1 MFLSHVPTYQGAQIR
16 VARQVSVISL
26 LGNKGKETT
35 SVYETLQKNMV
46 FKAMTPY
53 FNLVSLK
60 FCVKYK
66 KALNETKNS

>member
-26 LGNKGKETT
+26 LGIKGKETT

-46 FKAMTPY
+46 FEAKE
-53 FNLVSLK
+53 
-60 FCVKYK
+60 
-66 KALNETKNS
+66 ALF

>member
-26 LGNKGKETT
+26 LGIKGKETT

-46 FKAMTPY
+46 FKA
-53 FNLVSLK
+53 K
-60 FCVKYK
+60 D
-66 KALNETKNS
+66 ALF

>member
-16 VARQVSVISL
+16 VARQVSVIPL
-26 LGNKGKETT
+26 LGIKGKETT
-35 SVYETLQKNMV
+35 SVETLQKNMV